1 MNKMKVLLLMFSL
14 FMTVFQLRG
23 QDKQVIDLWPEG
35 IPEEQELLGA
45 VKIEQD
51 TKQNNHPDLTVYL
64 PQKPNG
70 KAIIMCP
77 GGGYS
82 HLAINHEGHD
92 MADWFNAQ
100 GIAYF
105 VLKYRLPDGCSTIPF
120 TDAERAI
127 EIVRKKAVEWNID
140 PNQVGIMGASAG
152 GHLASTLA
160 THAKSEA
167 TRPNFQILLYPVITM
182 DDIHTHKGSQINLMG
197 KNPSDKDI
205 SFYSNESRVTKE
217 TPPAFIVLS
226 SDDKDVSPVNS
237 LRYYYSLI
245 LADVPVALFSYPIGG
260 HGWGFRD
267 SFVYKKEWTSELEKW
282 LEELN

>member
-1 MNKMKVLLLMFSL
+1 MKTLLLMFSL
-14 FMTVFQLRG
+14 LLSFSQLRG
-23 QDKQVIDLWPEG
+23 QDKQVIELWPEG
-35 IPEEQELLGA
+35 LPEEKELFGA
-45 VKIEQD
+45 VKLDQD
-51 TKQNNHPDLTVYL
+51 SKRDNNPNLTVYL
-64 PQKPNG
+64 PKKPNG

-82 HLAINHEGHD
+82 HLAMNHEGHD
-92 MADWFNAQ
+92 MADWFNTQ

-105 VLKYRLPDGCSTIPF
+105 VLKYRLPYGRSTIPF

-127 EIVRKKAVEWNID
+127 EIVRKRAEEWNIN

-167 TRPNFQILLYPVITM
+167 TRPDFQILLYPVITM
-182 DDIHTHKGSQINLMG
+182 DEATHKGSRENLIG
-197 KNPSDKDI
+197 KNPSDEEI
-205 SFYSNESRVTKE
+205 SFYSNEWRITKE

-226 SDDKDVSPVNS
+226 SDDKVVSPINS
-237 LRYYYSLI
+237 LRYCFFLI
-245 LADVPVALFSYPIGG
+245 NADVPVALFSYPTGG

-267 SFVYKKEWTSELEKW
+267 NFIYKKEWTSELEKW
-282 LEELN
+282 LGELN

>member
-1 MNKMKVLLLMFSL
+1 MKTLLFVFSL
-14 FMTVFQLRG
+14 FLATAQLSG
-23 QDKQVIDLWPEG
+23 QNKQVIELWPDG
-35 IPEEQELLGA
+35 LPEEKELLGG
-45 VKIEQD
+45 VKLEQES
-51 TKQNNHPDLTVYL
+51 KERISPDLTVYL

-82 HLAINHEGHD
+82 HLAMDHEGHA
-92 MADWFNAQ
+92 MAEWFNSL

-105 VLKYRLPDGCSTIPF
+105 VLKYRLPYGRSEIPF
-120 TDAERAI
+120 TDAERAM
-127 EIVRKKAVEWNID
+127 EIVREKAEEWNIN
-140 PNQVGIMGASAG
+140 PNRVGIMGASAG

-160 THAKSEA
+160 THAKSKA
-167 TRPNFQILLYPVITM
+167 TRPDFQILLYPVITM
-182 DDIHTHKGSQINLMG
+182 DGFTHGGSRKSLLG
-197 KNPSDKDI
+197 DNPLEDEI